1 MRNFIFS
8 LACIFSLR
16 FCYAQEISFR
26 LVVYDKMNRQ
36 PIAGASVKLQDLESL
51 REYKMTSN
59 DSGYTNFKLKPSA
72 HYRLEVSTKN
82 DASGTGYLSYNY
94 MLSEKEVTSKKTFEA
109 ELEKIKH
116 SVSSLVP
123 AMHFE
128 YNNPTL
134 SAENKAALDNVLKM
148 LKNFPSLQ
156 IEIGIYADCH
166 ENDMLVTKRANAI
179 KDYLADKGETK
190 HATVKEYGN
199 VRAINQ
205 CDCSNPHF
213 ICSEEKYLEN
223 RRAEFKVIAF

>member
-8 LACIFSLR
+8 LVCTFCLH

-36 PIAGASVKLQDLESL
+36 PITAANIKLQDLSSL
-51 REYKMTSN
+51 REYKTTSN
-59 DSGYTNFKLKPSA
+59 DSGFANFKLKPSA
-72 HYRLEVSTKN
+72 HYRLEVSAKN
-82 DASGTGYLSYNY
+82 DVAGTGYLNYNY
-94 MLSEKEVTSKKTFEA
+94 ILSEKEVASKKTFEV
-109 ELEKIKH
+109 ELEKVKH
-116 SVSSLVP
+116 TDSGLVP

-134 SAENKAALDNVLKM
+134 SAENKTALDNVLKM
-148 LKNFPSLQ
+148 LKNFPSLK
-156 IEIGIYADCH
+156 IEIGVYADCH

-179 KDYLADKGETK
+179 KDYLAATN
-190 HATVKEYGN
+190 HAVVKEYGN
-199 VRAINQ
+199 VRALNQ